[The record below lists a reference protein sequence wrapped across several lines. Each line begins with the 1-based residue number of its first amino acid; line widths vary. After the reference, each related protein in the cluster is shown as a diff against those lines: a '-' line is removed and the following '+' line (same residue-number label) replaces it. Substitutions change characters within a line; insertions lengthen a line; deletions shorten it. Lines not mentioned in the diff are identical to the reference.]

1 MGTKGEPPQLDRPP
15 PLSVTFIPRKP
26 TSFPVS
32 PFRYR
37 VYASVIFQH
46 QVAYHSLRGFIGHV
60 RNLAARGNHVDA
72 LGLLHGYLNF
82 EKQKAERPFLG
93 EPSMDFETAIEQV
106 KYHTGMEYDQRWI
119 EYEAMVANP
128 EYTPRETFHE
138 EYIFPP
144 PPSLQTPAIGLP
156 TTSAQPTTTSPAPSA
171 VLASEL
177 LPSSSSLPPAPIQL
191 TVSPQSATPPRLS
204 CPHCREIFGTNQEL
218 YRHVK
223 ACQPQKSTPALT
235 VQSDM
240 ELGIEVS
247 TVPDVGLDGC
257 KESHESMKSRA
268 EPTEPAEP
276 IASHITAKS
285 SVPAPLVIETG
296 TPGIESGVSE
306 LGEVR
311 EAPREIATAPPCT
324 ITSTTAAPI
333 FTAPTTTAPLPVG
346 DFRIPVDATKS
357 PQSISSPSAVTT
369 ASTEPTGEAHCYDC
383 GTIFESQKTMHKHY
397 AIVHLGYAFEK
408 DKQGPP
414 PSRPKFMTKS
424 SRIYGRIN

>member
-1 MGTKGEPPQLDRPP
+1 M
-15 PLSVTFIPRKP
+15 
-26 TSFPVS
+26 
-32 PFRYR
+32 
-37 VYASVIFQH
+37 YAGVIFQR

-82 EKQKAERPFLG
+82 EKQKSERPFLG
-93 EPSMDFETAIEQV
+93 EPSMDFETAIEQI
-106 KYHTGMEYDQRWI
+106 KNHTGMEYDQRWM

-128 EYTPRETFHE
+128 KYAPQEVFHE

-156 TTSAQPTTTSPAPSA
+156 TTSSEPTTSQALPA
-171 VLASEL
+171 VLASEV
-177 LPSSSSLPPAPIQL
+177 LPSSSSLPPAPLKFRMSPHSALPQ
-191 TVSPQSATPPRLS
+191 SPQSAAPPRLS

-223 ACQPQKSTPALT
+223 ACQPQKSTPTLAI
-235 VQSDM
+235 QSEI
-240 ELGIEVS
+240 ELGIETS
-247 TVPDVGLDGC
+247 AVPDVELDGC
-257 KESHESMKSRA
+257 NESNESMNPGAGLTK
-268 EPTEPAEP
+268 PA
-276 IASHITAKS
+276 ATHNTAKS
-285 SVPAPLVIETG
+285 SVPTPLVIETG

-306 LGEVR
+306 VGGVR
-311 EAPREIATAPPCT
+311 ESPREVATAPPFT
-324 ITSTTAAPI
+324 MTSTTAAPI
-333 FTAPTTTAPLPVG
+333 VTAPTTTAPLPVR

-357 PQSISSPSAVTT
+357 PQSISSPSAATI
-369 ASTEPTGEAHCYDC
+369 ASTEPTGEVRCYDC

-397 AIVHLGYAFEK
+397 AIVHLGYVFEK

-424 SRIYGRIN
+424 SPRDRIRGSATAV